1 VAIRERI
8 GVGFERWGRLVVR
21 RRWWAIAGMLA
32 LAALLGA
39 QLPDLEVDNSVEA
52 FLHPDDPKLLHY
64 NEFRDQFGRDDVTVI
79 AIRPRNVFD
88 LDFLTT
94 LRALHEDLEN
104 EVPYLDEVTSL
115 VNARSTR
122 GEGNELIIEDLLEDW
137 PRTQAD
143 LAALRERV
151 FANPLYLDALI
162 SRDGSL
168 TTVTLEPVVYS
179 PQGADAAGAPL
190 GGFED
195 AEEAPPDAAGK
206 PRYLTDLESAE
217 MVQAVRRVMKRYE
230 RPDLPMFLAGMAV
243 VEERLEVELQ
253 SDLARF
259 LGLSLLAIVLVLFI
273 VFRRVSGVALPLL
286 TVVLS
291 LVSTIGAM
299 ALLGISLSLT
309 TEILPSFLLTI
320 GVCYSVHILV
330 IFFQALGRGVRR
342 EDAIPAALGH
352 SGLAVVM
359 TGLTTA
365 GGLAS
370 FVWAEVLPVSE
381 LGIVGPLG
389 VSLAMIFALVL
400 LPALL
405 AVVPLRAEGR
415 ARQAQNR
422 WLSRLIRGCGDV
434 SARRPW
440 AVVAVS
446 GLLVAVGA
454 TGALRLRFANDYLL
468 WFPKGEPLVDA
479 TRLIDRELRGS
490 VTLEAVLDTGREN
503 GLHAPELLRRI
514 DAVARANQELRLGDL
529 FVGKTVSVVDVL
541 KETHQ
546 ALNENRSE
554 FYRIP
559 EDRRLVAQE
568 LLLFENGGA
577 EDLEELVD
585 SQFSRA
591 RINMRI
597 PWADWMLYP
606 EFLDEI
612 RRQLASTLGD
622 GVSFHLT
629 GFSAV
634 MARAASSFIVTM
646 ARSYTLALVIITPL
660 MIFLLG
666 SLRRGLLSMAPNLA
680 PILLTLGL
688 MGWLDIPLNMSTTL
702 IGGIILGLAVDD
714 TIHFMHGFNGYYA
727 QTRDA
732 HRAVLETL
740 DTTGM
745 AMVSTSVVLCAGFLI
760 FTLAYMQNITEF
772 GLLCTFATAT
782 AFAADVTLA
791 PALMVL
797 VTRGEQRK
805 LEAQRPLAGLRSS

>member
-8 GVGFERWGRLVVR
+8 GIGFESWGRLVVR
-21 RRWWAIAGMLA
+21 RRWWAVGGMLA
-32 LAALLGA
+32 LAAGLGA
-39 QLPDLEVDNSVEA
+39 QLPHLEVDNSVEA
-52 FLHPDDPKLLHY
+52 FLHPHDPNLIHY
-64 NEFRDQFGRDDVTVI
+64 NEFRDQFGRDDITVI
-79 AIRPRNVFD
+79 AIRPRKVFD
-88 LDFLTT
+88 LGFLST
-94 LRALHEDLEN
+94 LRAMHEDLEN

-122 GEGNELIIEDLLEDW
+122 GEGDELIVEDLLEDW
-137 PRTQAD
+137 PRNEAD
-143 LAALRERV
+143 LAALEERV

-168 TTVTLEPVVYS
+168 TTVTLEPIVYS
-179 PQGADAAGAPL
+179 PQGAGAGGEPL
-190 GGFED
+190 AGFED
-195 AEEAPPDAAGK
+195 AGEVRPDEAAK

-217 MVQAVRRVMKRYE
+217 MVQAVRRVMQRYE
-230 RPDLPMFLAGMAV
+230 RPDLEMFLAGMAV

-259 LGLSLLAIVLVLFI
+259 LSLSLLAIVAVLFI
-273 VFRRVSGVALPLL
+273 VFRRVSGVVLPLV

-309 TEILPSFLLTI
+309 TEILPPFLLTV

-330 IFFQALGRGVRR
+330 IFFQALGRGLRR
-342 EDAIPAALGH
+342 EEAIPFALGH
-352 SGLAVVM
+352 SGLAVLM

-370 FVWAEVLPVSE
+370 FVWADVLPVSE

-389 VSLAMIFALVL
+389 VTLAMIFALVL

-405 AVVPLRAEGR
+405 AIVPLRGEAR
-415 ARQAQNR
+415 ARQRQNR
-422 WLSRLIRGCGDV
+422 WLGGLVRGCGDL

-440 AVVAVS
+440 SVVGVS
-446 GLLVAVGA
+446 ALLVAVAASGA
-454 TGALRLRFANDYLL
+454 SRLRFANDYLL
-468 WFPKGEPLVDA
+468 WFPKGEPLVEA

-490 VTLEAVLDTGREN
+490 VTLEAVLETGREN
-503 GLHAPELLRRI
+503 GLHEPELLRRI
-514 DAVARANQELRLGDL
+514 DAVARANQEIRLGDL
-529 FVGKTVSVVDVL
+529 FIGKTVSVSDVL

-546 ALNENRSE
+546 ALNENRPE

-559 EDRRLVAQE
+559 DDRQLVAQE

-577 EDLEELVD
+577 EDLAELVD
-585 SQFSRA
+585 SRFSTA

-612 RRQLASTLGD
+612 RRQLTSSLGE

-629 GFSAV
+629 GFSAL

-646 ARSYTLALVIITPL
+646 ARSYALALLIITPL

-688 MGWLDIPLNMSTTL
+688 MGWLDISLNMSTTL

-714 TIHFMHGFNGYYA
+714 TIHFMHGFNGCYGR
-727 QTRDA
+727 TGDA
-732 HRAVLETL
+732 RRAVRETL
-740 DTTGM
+740 ETTGM
-745 AMVSTSVVLCAGFLI
+745 AMLFTSVVLCAGFLS
-760 FTLAYMQNITEF
+760 FTLAYMQNIVEF

-782 AFAADVTLA
+782 AFLADVTLG

-797 VTRGEQRK
+797 VTRGGKRI
-805 LEAQRPLAGLRSS
+805 GVRSA